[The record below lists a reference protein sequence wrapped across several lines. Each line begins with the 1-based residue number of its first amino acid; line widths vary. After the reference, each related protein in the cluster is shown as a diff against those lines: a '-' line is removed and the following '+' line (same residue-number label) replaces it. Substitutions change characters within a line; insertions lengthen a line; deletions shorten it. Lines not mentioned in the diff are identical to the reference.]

1 LYQTHQYSE
10 LPLALCI
17 EICAAYFP
25 QKWPWKSSASKVHT
39 GLNFLNHLFLNVFV
53 ANAFISA
60 FKTQTMHIRS
70 FNTQQHCNVSLKTL
84 YPGGLRNPGL
94 LVPEADAAS
103 TAPRP
108 QGIV

>member
-1 LYQTHQYSE
+1 LVFHQRDVSKQDF
-10 LPLALCI
+10 PCCI
-17 EICAAYFP
+17 KRISIQSFLSHYVL
-25 QKWPWKSSASKVHT
+25 KSVRPTFHRN
-39 GLNFLNHLFLNVFV
+39 GHGNVFV